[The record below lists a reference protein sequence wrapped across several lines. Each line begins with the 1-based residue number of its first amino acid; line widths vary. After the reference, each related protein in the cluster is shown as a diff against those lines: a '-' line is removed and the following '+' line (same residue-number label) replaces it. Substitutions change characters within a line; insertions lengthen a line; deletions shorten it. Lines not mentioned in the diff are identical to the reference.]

1 MFSSHL
7 NLAMDYAIRRA
18 VEKSTCDRFVRYSDM
33 LGGGAYKEVYIG
45 YDHVEKIEIAWNQI
59 VFSRDGEG
67 LKPPEELFAEAIL
80 LMSLNH
86 ERVMKCYSYWFDS
99 KSKTLN
105 MITELFPSGSLKK
118 YLSKYDDGVGVD
130 LVSVKNWGR
139 QILEGLRFLH
149 NQTPK
154 IIHRDIK
161 CDNVFVDSG
170 GKQVK
175 LGDFGLAVYVMEGDF
190 VKEKEAKGTPEF
202 MAPECY
208 DGEYNELVD
217 VYSFGM
223 CLLEMV
229 IGEYPYMECNNGIQ
243 IFKKVYTGVKP
254 ESLGKVKDSGLKD
267 IIEKCML
274 PMSVR
279 PSVEELLKYPFFICD
294 GGSLTLEGCAPAAS
308 FVISHPLRGLHY
320 CARDIRNLYL
330 L

>member
-1 MFSSHL
+1 
-7 NLAMDYAIRRA
+7 MDCELRRV
-18 VEKSTCDRFVRYSDM
+18 VEKSPCGRFIRYNEM

-45 YDHVEKIEIAWNQI
+45 YDRVEEIEVAWNQI
-59 VFSRDGEG
+59 VYYGEDEALKNPEKLFS
-67 LKPPEELFAEAIL
+67 EAIML
-80 LMSLNH
+80 KSLDH
-86 ERVMKCYSYWFDS
+86 ERVMKCFEYWFDS

-118 YLSKYDDGVGVD
+118 YTNGVGVD
-130 LVSVKNWGR
+130 LASIKNWGR

-149 NQTPK
+149 SQSPK

-175 LGDFGLAVYVMEGDF
+175 LGDFGLAIRLMEGNNF
-190 VKEKEAKGTPEF
+190 LKEKEAKGTPEF
-202 MAPECY
+202 MASECY

-217 VYSFGM
+217 IYAFGM

-229 IGEYPYMECNNGIQ
+229 TGEYPYMECSNGIQ

-254 ESLGKVKDSGLKD
+254 KSLGKVKDSRVKD

-279 PSVEELLKYPFFICD
+279 PSAEELLKDPFFVCN
-294 GGSLTLEGCAPAAS
+294 GGLSKLEACAPASS
-308 FVISHPLRGLHY
+308 FVRGLHS

-330 L
+330 V

>member
-1 MFSSHL
+1 
-7 NLAMDYAIRRA
+7 MDYESHRV
-18 VEKSTCDRFVRYSDM
+18 VEKSPCGRFVRYSDM

-45 YDHVEKIEIAWNQI
+45 FDRVEEIEIAWNQI
-59 VFSRDGEG
+59 VDEG
-67 LKPPEELFAEAIL
+67 IKNPENLFAEAIL
-80 LMSLNH
+80 LKSLNH
-86 ERVMKCYSYWFDS
+86 ERIMKCFSYWFDS

-105 MITELFPSGSLKK
+105 MITELFPSGSLRK
-118 YLSKYDDGVGVD
+118 YLSKFDGVD
-130 LVSVKNWGR
+130 LASFRSWGR

-149 NQTPK
+149 SQSPK

-170 GKQVK
+170 GKKVT
-175 LGDFGLAVYVMEGDF
+175 LGDFGLAVRLLDGDF

-217 VYSFGM
+217 IYSFGM

-229 IGEYPYMECNNGIQ
+229 TGEYPYMECSSGIQ

-254 ESLGKVKDSGLKD
+254 ASLEKVEDSRLKD

-279 PSVEELLKYPFFICD
+279 PSAEELLKDSFFLYD
-294 GGSLTLEGCAPAAS
+294 RSPTSEACAPAAS
-308 FVISHPLRGLHY
+308 FVISHPFRGLHC

-330 L
+330 V